1 LATAATFAILGQIEN
16 GKVQDSTIF
25 PRGDDSAGKRD
36 NTLAEVFLAAGA
48 AAVTTSAVLFG
59 IRESRQHAERANAMR
74 PRSQARVSVD
84 GGASVAPG
92 FAGARLRL
100 AF

>member
-1 LATAATFAILGQIEN
+1 MTQDATNGSRSILDKQIRPASAI
-16 GKVQDSTIF
+16 
-25 PRGDDSAGKRD
+25 

-48 AAVTTSAVLFG
+48 AAVTTSAVLYG
-59 IRESRQHAERANAMR
+59 IRESREHAERANATR
-74 PRSQARVSVD
+74 ARSQARVTVD

-100 AF
+100 TF

>member
-1 LATAATFAILGQIEN
+1 MHQPGSAPRRRLWPVFVPLAFVVVLALGWS
-16 GKVQDSTIF
+16 GF
-25 PRGDDSAGKRD
+25 W
-36 NTLAEVFLAAGA
+36 FLAAGA